1 MKYKKDM
8 QTNTS
13 PSPIPLETLN
23 RFRRFNDVR
32 LNFDGRSIYWIE
44 SINGRGSLMRLD
56 ADGGTQDLSADH
68 DIRGGVGYGGG
79 EFDVNSAA
87 VAFADSG
94 GALFGFRSADHGETH
109 AITPAWGGAAAPAL
123 SPKGDWVLYVYQQ
136 GETNG
141 LAICRTHG
149 LTWPVQ
155 LALGADFYMQPAWH
169 PSGEMIAWV
178 EWNHP
183 YMPWDAGRVKL
194 GQLGG
199 MQLRLLEEQWLD
211 GGAGAPASQPQ
222 FSPDGKWLSYVQ
234 RDGDWDSL
242 VLYNL
247 KRHQRRVL
255 QPAAEG
261 HLVQPAW
268 VQGMRSYAWA
278 PDSRSIYYFRYFHGS
293 TSLWQVNLR
302 SGKSKQLSIEP
313 VCWAEQLDC
322 AAGEDSDVLV
332 FLGSTGRAP
341 KQIWRLDEEGLTCA
355 VANALD
361 GVPAESISLPQE
373 IRFKSAGDSEVFGI
387 YYPPAAS
394 EQTQT
399 APALILDIH
408 GGPTGAD
415 PLCFSNEAAFFTSRG
430 YAYTRINY
438 RGSSGYGYAYQDAL
452 RESWGIVDVEDTLHF
467 AEELVR
473 RGLADPKRLVI
484 KGSSAGGFTALNVL
498 IQKPGMF
505 KASICSYAVGDLV
518 DDAQH
523 THKFEKYYHRFLTG
537 NFERDYQRFVD
548 RSPIFHVEGIRD
560 PVALFHGDSDKVV
573 SPSQSEQIYAQ
584 LSRRG
589 VPCTLKIYA
598 GEGHGFRQPENVADF
613 YQSMLDFLEKHLGK
627 NSATDGHG

>member
-1 MKYKKDM
+1 MHNH
-8 QTNTS
+8 TP
-13 PSPIPLETLN
+13 PSPIQLETLN
-23 RFRRFNDVR
+23 RIRRFNDVR
-32 LNFDGRSIYWIE
+32 LSHDGHSIYWIE
-44 SINGRGSLMRLD
+44 TIDGRGSLMQMN
-56 ADGGTQDLSADH
+56 ADGMVQNLSANH
-68 DIRGGVGYGGG
+68 DVRGGVGYGGG
-79 EFDVNSAA
+79 EFDVNSAGS
-87 VAFADSG
+87 AFSESS
-94 GALFGFRSADHGETH
+94 GALFGFNSGKPDDIH
-109 AITPAWGGAAAPAL
+109 AITPVWGDTAAPAL

-169 PSGEMIAWV
+169 SSGKLIAWV

-183 YMPWDAGRVKL
+183 HMPWDAGRVKL
-194 GQLGG
+194 GRLGG

-211 GGAGAPASQPQ
+211 GGKGAPAGQPQ

-234 RDGDWDSL
+234 RDGDWDNL

-247 KRHQRRVL
+247 KKRQRRVL
-255 QPAAEG
+255 LPAAQG

-268 VQGMRSYAWA
+268 VQGMRSYAWSS
-278 PDSRSIYYFRYFHGS
+278 DSRSIYYFLYFHGG

-302 SGKSKQLSIEP
+302 TGKSKQIPIEP

-322 AAGEDSDVLV
+322 AAGEDGDVLV
-332 FLGSTGRAP
+332 FLGSTARAP
-341 KQIWRLDEEGLTCA
+341 KQIWRLDGQGLTCM
-355 VANALD
+355 VANSLA
-361 GVPAESISLPQE
+361 GVPPQSISLPLE
-373 IRFKSAGDSEVFGI
+373 IRFKSCGDAEVYGI
-387 YYPPAAS
+387 YYPPAGPGQP
-394 EQTQT
+394 ET

-430 YAYTRINY
+430 YAYARINY
-438 RGSSGYGYAYQDAL
+438 RGSSGYGYAYQEAL
-452 RESWGIVDVEDTLHF
+452 RHSWGIVDVEDTLHF
-467 AEELVR
+467 AEELMR
-473 RGLADPKRLVI
+473 SGLADPKRLVI

-498 IQKPGMF
+498 IQKPGLF
-505 KASICSYAVGDLV
+505 KAAICSYAVGDLV

-537 NFERDYQRFVD
+537 DFERDHQRFVD

-560 PVALFHGDSDKVV
+560 PVALFHGESDKVV
-573 SPSQSEQIYAQ
+573 SPAQSEQIYGQ
-584 LSRRG
+584 LTRRG

-598 GEGHGFRQPENVADF
+598 GEGHGFRKPETMADF
-613 YQSMLDFLEKHLGK
+613 YQSMLDFLQEHLG
-627 NSATDGHG
+627 